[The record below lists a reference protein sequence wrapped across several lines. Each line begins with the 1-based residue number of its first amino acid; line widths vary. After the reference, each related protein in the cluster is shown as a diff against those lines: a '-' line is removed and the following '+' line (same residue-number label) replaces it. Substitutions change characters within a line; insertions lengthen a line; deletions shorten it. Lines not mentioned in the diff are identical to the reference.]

1 MTDIP
6 VPVERLTATYLGAN
20 GWLLEFGGTQPLRL
34 LLDPW
39 FCGPLQFGPGDWLLR
54 GELADPQ
61 PVPEAVDLLLLS
73 QGLPDHCHPPSLALL
88 PRDLPVLGSPAA
100 AQRVRALGFDQVTAL
115 RPGEQH
121 RIRDLSVTATSGA
134 AVPQVENGY
143 LLEHPA
149 GSVYLE
155 PHGFLGTE
163 LTPRPLTA
171 VITPVID
178 VGLPLAGAFVRGRR
192 VLPQLLE
199 RFQPAFVLAST
210 TGGDVRFSGLLA
222 GLLQVQGTAED
233 AAAVVAATATSRSA
247 PTRFIEPRPG
257 QPYEL
262 FST

>member
-1 MTDIP
+1 MTTTP
-6 VPVERLTATYLGAN
+6 HGSRTLTATYLGAN
-20 GWLLEFGGTQPLRL
+20 GWLLEFGCSKPLRL
-34 LLDPW
+34 LVDPW

-88 PRDLPVLGSPAA
+88 PKDLPVVGSAAA
-100 AQRVRALGFDQVTAL
+100 AQRVRALGFEQVTAL

-121 RIRDLSVTATSGA
+121 RIGALSVTASAGA

-149 GSVYLE
+149 GSIYLE
-155 PHGFLGTE
+155 PHGFLGAE
-163 LTPRPLTA
+163 LPPRPLTA

-178 VGLPLAGAFVRGRR
+178 VGLPLAGAFVRGRN

-199 RFQPAFVLAST
+199 RFQPAYVLAST

-222 GLLQVQGTAED
+222 GLLQVQGSSAE
-233 AAAVVAATATSRSA
+233 AAAAVAATAAAS
-247 PTRFIEPRPG
+247 RFIDPQPG

-262 FST
+262 AAT

>member
-1 MTDIP
+1 MTDTL
-6 VPVERLTATYLGAN
+6 EQAQRLTATYLGAN
-20 GWLLEFGGTQPLRL
+20 GWLLEFGGTRPLRL

-61 PVPEAVDLLLLS
+61 PLPEPVDLLLLS

-88 PRDLPVLGSPAA
+88 PRDLPVLGSAAA
-100 AQRVRALGFDQVTAL
+100 AQRVRSLGFDQVTAL
-115 RPGEQH
+115 RPGERH
-121 RIRDLSVTATSGA
+121 RIGDLSVTATAGA

-143 LLEHPA
+143 LLDHPA

-155 PHGFLGTE
+155 PHGFLGAD
-163 LTPRPLTA
+163 LVPRPLTA

-178 VGLPLAGAFVRGRR
+178 VGLPLAGSFVRGRS

-222 GLLQVQGTAED
+222 GLLQVQGTVAD
-233 AAAVVAATATSRSA
+233 AAAVVEATAIGRSG
-247 PTRFIEPRPG
+247 TTCFIDPRPG

-262 FST
+262 ASP